1 VIKIMELSVLQKV
14 MFGVGVMYLFSLIC
28 VLVMLYF
35 AKEDKSDNFY
45 EYPGGHQEI
54 TKGVK

>member
-1 VIKIMELSVLQKV
+1 MELSVLQKV